1 MWEQMVLA
9 TGYQA
14 SLVTLPAN
22 EASTWLAQQLGGVIK
37 MDSGPV
43 RNPDVMVSLHKIELI
58 LCKPELKKSN
68 QTKVRI
74 LILDP
79 FKSSAWKF
87 LDTFTKAFENNHISA
102 TETNNKGVMMNIS
115 GFFSCYLSN
124 VIITDQWCI
133 LGM

>member
-43 RNPDVMVSLHKIELI
+43 RNLDAMVSLNTKLN
-58 LCKPELKKSN
+58 LACKN
-68 QTKVRI
+68 Q
-74 LILDP
+74 
-79 FKSSAWKF
+79 S
-87 LDTFTKAFENNHISA
+87 
-102 TETNNKGVMMNIS
+102 
-115 GFFSCYLSN
+115 
-124 VIITDQWCI
+124 
-133 LGM
+133 